1 MSTELFNLQENFMK
15 NYMLIFSLALAVSLA
30 GCSKDNDDNNTPAE
44 TPTGTVEMIFI
55 PMVGNDA
62 LQMNESFTTPAGEE
76 LTITDMKF
84 YLANVAMVNLNG
96 TELAAKPLAGDSAQA
111 GIWLI
116 NFTNPNFNAGFGLQ
130 SYKVGFEVPT
140 GQYADA
146 RFAVEVPRQ
155 YNLSEITKNP
165 YPVNGS
171 NGMYWSWNSGFK
183 FLVIN
188 GTSETVGPDGRNAVH
203 LSIGQGSRAVDYN
216 FRSMLLAAQ
225 RPTIN
230 VEAGKVTRIIYTYDI
245 NRLLTNVNGTPY
257 SFVQAPGQ
265 PNPFQVHGGEL
276 STVLQANS
284 ASAIDIMDFFVQ
296 E

>member
-1 MSTELFNLQENFMK
+1 MK
-15 NYMLIFSLALAVSLA
+15 NYILLLSMAFALAFA
-30 GCSKDNDDNNTPAE
+30 GCSKDNDDTNKPE
-44 TPTGTVEMIFI
+44 DTPTGTVELVFV
-55 PMVGNDA
+55 PMVGNNA
-62 LQMNESFTTPAGEE
+62 MQIGQSFTTPAGEE
-76 LTITDMKF
+76 LTINDMKF
-84 YLANVAMVNLNG
+84 FIANVAMVDVAG
-96 TELAAKPLAGDSAQA
+96 TEYTAKPLAGDSAQA
-111 GIWLI
+111 GIWLV
-116 NFTNPNFNAGFGLQ
+116 NLTNPNFNAGYGLQ
-130 SYKVGFEVPT
+130 SYKVSFEAPA

-146 RFAVEVPRQ
+146 RFAVDVPRQ

-183 FLVIN
+183 FFVIN
-188 GTSETVGPDGRNAVH
+188 GTSQTVGPEGQNAVH
-203 LSIGQGSRAVDYN
+203 LSIGQGFRAVDYN

-230 VEAGKVTRIIYTYDI
+230 VEAGKTTRIVYKYDI

-257 SFVQAPGQ
+257 SLIQQPGQ

>member
-1 MSTELFNLQENFMK
+1 MR
-15 NYMLIFSLALAVSLA
+15 NYLLILAATIAIILT
-30 GCSKDNDDNNTPAE
+30 GCSKDEKDNDQITE
-44 TPTGTVEMIFI
+44 TPTGTVEMVFI

-62 LQMNESFTTPAGEE
+62 LQLNQSFTTPAGEE
-76 LTITDMKF
+76 LTINDMKF
-84 YLANVAMVNLNG
+84 YVANVAMVELGG

-116 NFTNPNFNAGFGLQ
+116 NLTNPNFNAGYGLQ
-130 SYKVGFEVPT
+130 SYKIGFEVPV

-183 FLVIN
+183 FFVIN
-188 GTSETVGPDGRNAVH
+188 GTSETVGSAGQNAVH
-203 LSIGQGSRAVDYN
+203 LSIGQGSRSVDYN

-225 RPTIN
+225 RPTID
-230 VEAGKVTRIIYTYDI
+230 VEAGKVTRIVYKYDI
-245 NRLLTNVNGTPY
+245 NRLLTNANGTPY

-265 PNPFQVHGGEL
+265 PNPYQVHGGEL

-284 ASAIDIMDFFVQ
+284 ASAIDIVDFFVQ